1 MEAHVLT
8 LNNFSKPKVYEAGD
22 AAYTNIIYL
31 LMTPPG
37 RYPSHPTMG
46 VGIREKYRYNNGTDF
61 LLSLRSDIK
70 DQIEQF
76 LPDLQVIDISLNVK
90 DHLLGI
96 IIDTTDGLYVMAYD
110 SDKET
115 MEAAATYVLA
125 DL

>member
-1 MEAHVLT
+1 MEAHVLS
-8 LNNFSKPKVYEAGD
+8 LNNFYRPKIYEAGD

-31 LMTPPG
+31 IMCPPG

-46 VGIREKYRYNNGTDF
+46 VGIRERYRYNNGTDF

-76 LPDLQVIDISLNVK
+76 LPELQVIDISLNVK

-96 IIDTTDGLYVMAYD
+96 IIDTTDGSYVMAYD